1 MEPGNERTW
10 PRQEWRRARIK
21 GSDDGGAKKG
31 GGSARIS
38 RAKNQPEA
46 GLGPTAASVPQMSL
60 NIYPELNGPTKLARY
75 LDRRR
80 V

>member
-31 GGSARIS
+31 GGESGCADLESEEPARGWT
-38 RAKNQPEA
+38 RA
-46 GLGPTAASVPQMSL
+46 
-60 NIYPELNGPTKLARY
+60 NGSIRSTNVAKYIPRANRL
-75 LDRRR
+75 
-80 V
+80 

>member
-31 GGSARIS
+31 GGESVLHGS
-38 RAKNQPEA
+38 RERRTSP
-46 GLGPTAASVPQMSL
+46 
-60 NIYPELNGPTKLARY
+60 R
-75 LDRRR
+75 LDSGQRQHPFHKCR
-80 V
+80 